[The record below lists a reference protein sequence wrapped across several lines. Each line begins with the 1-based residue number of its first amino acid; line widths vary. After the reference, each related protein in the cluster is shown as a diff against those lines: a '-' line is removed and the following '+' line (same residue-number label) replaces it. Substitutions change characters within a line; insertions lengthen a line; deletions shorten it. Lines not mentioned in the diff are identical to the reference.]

1 MAHKHSV
8 YDTDLHFKI
17 DNVTRNITS
26 ESGKVILMQN
36 DHNSE
41 RFTFEIPRMVDGHD
55 MSVCNLVEVHYIN
68 TDSAN
73 KRNQMKDVY
82 PITDLQIS
90 PYSDDVVIG
99 SWLIS
104 QNATMYA
111 GTLHFLIRYACIA
124 DDNTTIDYQWFTNI
138 YSVITIAKGIYNT
151 DVVTDE
157 GDSDTLAAW
166 KAEVMAMVQP
176 HVDSAAASAA
186 AAANS
191 ESEAYSS
198 ANKAKLSELTAS
210 TYESYARGSAD
221 RAAKSETEAK
231 ASETKAAVSE
241 ENARASE
248 VNAKYSEEY
257 AANAVAQIDNLNDEV
272 LENLREVSDA
282 VDEYN
287 ARIGNTTFTVNL
299 ETGELEYESPD
310 YIFYVNEETGN
321 LEWETLHEHSNAAE
335 ALVEDIRT
343 EKSDAIVLTASG
355 ESIVVNNSSNDQL
368 RGLRIFGRTEQLTT
382 TGKNLFNI
390 NADVAA
396 DYVTYMRDGDSVTIT
411 TGSELNADGYA
422 RLMFENI
429 RVDSGKTYTISFDT
443 DSTADV
449 TVGWYGCAKTANLSG
464 KTRYAV
470 ILSDITTA
478 TFSVGLLVPN
488 ITIKFSNI
496 QIEEGTVET
505 SYEPY
510 TGGVASPSPS
520 YRQRLKSIGVGKNLL
535 QNTAKNLTYGG
546 VTFTINDDG
555 SVIANGTATEILFFK
570 INSIELKKGVS
581 YILSGCPANGNNA
594 TYSIKVDMADGSA
607 LDYGAGVTIVGDGRK
622 DCPVNLRIT
631 QGTKVN
637 NLVFKPMIRYADI
650 EDGAYESYGKDDIEV
665 GALGK
670 NLLPNTAETRTIY
683 GVTFTV
689 NNDKSVTVNGTHTNA
704 GNSDFYLF
712 GGVADNGEYLS
723 IPKGSIANFA
733 GLKDS
738 GVEIIVRVKGG
749 TFISGNNL
757 TDRFAE
763 RDYQLYGVFLRVN
776 GGKTITNRTIY
787 PLIYHADGDS
797 TYEPY
802 KEPQTL
808 TALTPNGL
816 PGIKVT
822 DASLATYTDAN
833 GQMWCADE
841 IDFERGVY
849 VQRVNNVSLIASVF
863 SYSSY
868 KALGNCARVM
878 LSFKDE
884 KNYGLVKAHGISNTL
899 RFIESFS
906 EDTPHCY
913 VTGNIIWVFVPIA
926 ELTEETHVGVYNYLS
941 EKGTEFQYI
950 LATPIERSLS
960 KEELAAYKS
969 LHTNYPTTNVIND
982 SGAYMELKY
991 NADVKSYIDFKMEE
1005 LRALLTVNK

>member
-82 PITDLQIS
+82 PITDLQVS

-198 ANKAKLSELTAS
+198 ASKAKLSELTAS

-248 VNAKYSEEY
+248 VNAKFSEEF

-335 ALVEDIRT
+335 VMVEDIRT

-368 RGLRIFGRTEQLTT
+368 RGLRIFGKTEQLTT

-390 NADVAA
+390 NADVAPEGASYVRDDSSITVIA
-396 DYVTYMRDGDSVTIT
+396 DSDLSNYGH
-411 TGSELNADGYA
+411 A
-422 RLMFENI
+422 RIMFENI
-429 RVDSGKTYTISFDT
+429 KVDASKTYTISFDT
-443 DSTADV
+443 NSTENV
-449 TVGWYGCAKTANLSG
+449 RIGWYGCGKSTDLSG
-464 KTRYAV
+464 KTHYSFTV
-470 ILSDITTA
+470 SDVTTS
-478 TFSVGLLVPN
+478 TFSVGTTVPSA
-488 ITIKFSNI
+488 TIKFSNI

-510 TGGVASPSPS
+510 TGGVASPSPNYS
-520 YRQRLKSIGVGKNLL
+520 QRLKSIGVGKNLL

-546 VTFTINDDG
+546 VTFTVNSDG
-555 SVIANGTATEILFFK
+555 SVTANGTATEILFFK

-594 TYSIKVDMADGSA
+594 TYSIKCELADSSVF
-607 LDYGAGVTIVGDGRK
+607 DYGTGVTIVGDGRK

-631 QGTKVN
+631 QGTKVD
-637 NLVFKPMIRYADI
+637 NLVFKPMLRYADI
-650 EDGAYESYGKDDIEV
+650 ED
-665 GALGK
+665 
-670 NLLPNTAETRTIY
+670 
-683 GVTFTV
+683 
-689 NNDKSVTVNGTHTNA
+689 
-704 GNSDFYLF
+704 
-712 GGVADNGEYLS
+712 
-723 IPKGSIANFA
+723 
-733 GLKDS
+733 
-738 GVEIIVRVKGG
+738 
-749 TFISGNNL
+749 
-757 TDRFAE
+757 
-763 RDYQLYGVFLRVN
+763 
-776 GGKTITNRTIY
+776 
-787 PLIYHADGDS
+787 S

-802 KEPQTL
+802 GKDDVEVGVLGKNLFDITKASTYNTQGLSAVINSDGSLIINGTPDSQYAQCYFRRVQLDPGVYYISGGEKKAGAVLFQINVQKADGTVGYYANKSFTVDGTETRIDVMIQNTSAGLETINNYTLFPMISRGTTATPFEPYTKQPL

-822 DASLATYTDAN
+822 DSALVTYTDAN

-841 IDFERGVY
+841 VDFERGVY
-849 VQRVNNVSLIASVF
+849 VKRVKTLVLNSTMSFVEWYTKNGNRVRFMYKVSDMVDISGRLYAISNFF
-863 SYSSY
+863 SA
-868 KALGNCARVM
+868 KALGEVYVESADNAVFMDVTSSSTNR
-878 LSFKDE
+878 
-884 KNYGLVKAHGISNTL
+884 YIGICSSAITT
-899 RFIESFS
+899 R
-906 EDTPHCY
+906 
-913 VTGNIIWVFVPIA
+913 A
-926 ELTEETHVGVYNYLS
+926 ELNTFLDANEVVVH
-941 EKGTEFQYI
+941 YI

-969 LHTNYPTTNVIND
+969 LHTNYPTTTVIND
-982 SGAYMELKY
+982 SDAYMELKY

-1005 LRALLTVNK
+1005 LKALLTANK

>member
-73 KRNQMKDVY
+73 KRNQSKDVY
-82 PITDLQIS
+82 PVTDLQIS
-90 PYSDDVVIG
+90 PDSDDVVIG

-111 GTLHFLIRYACIA
+111 GTLHFLLRYACIA
-124 DDNTTIDYQWFTNI
+124 DDEEATIDYQWFTNI

-151 DVVTDE
+151 DVVTDD

-166 KAEVMAMVQP
+166 KAEILAMTEPYVE
-176 HVDSAAASAA
+176 SAITSASNAAVSEINAKTSELNA
-186 AAANS
+186 K
-191 ESEAYSS
+191 ESEI
-198 ANKAKLSELTAS
+198 NAKT
-210 TYESYARGSAD
+210 
-221 RAAKSETEAK
+221 SETNSKE
-231 ASETKAAVSE
+231 SETNAKTSE
-241 ENARASE
+241 ENARSSE
-248 VNAKYSEEY
+248 INAKYSEEFT
-257 AANAVAQIDNLNDEV
+257 ANVVTQIDNLNDEV

-299 ETGELEYESPD
+299 ETGNLEYESPD

-321 LEWETLHEHSNAAE
+321 LEWETMHEHSNAAE
-335 ALVEDIRT
+335 VLVEDIRT

-355 ESIVVNNSSNDQL
+355 ESIVVNNSSNDHV
-368 RGLRIFGRTEQLTT
+368 RGLRIFGRTEQITT

-390 NADVAA
+390 NADVAV
-396 DYVTYMRDGDSVTIT
+396 DYVTYSRDNESITIT

-443 DSTADV
+443 DSTAEV
-449 TVGWYGCAKTANLSG
+449 TIGWYGCAKTANLSG
-464 KTRYAV
+464 KTHYEV
-470 ILSDITTA
+470 TLSNITTA
-478 TFSVGLLVPN
+478 TFSVGILVPN
-488 ITIKFSNI
+488 TTVIFSNI

-510 TGGVASPSPS
+510 TGGVASPSPT
-520 YRQRLKSIGVGKNLL
+520 YRQRLKTIGVGKNLL

-546 VTFTINDDG
+546 VTFTVNSDG
-555 SVIANGTATEILFFK
+555 SVVANGTATEILFFK

-581 YILSGCPANGNNA
+581 YILSGCPADGNNA

-607 LDYGAGVTIVGDGRK
+607 LDYGTGVTIVGDGRT

-631 QGTKVN
+631 QGTTVN

-650 EDGAYESYGKDDIEV
+650 EDSVYEPYGKDDVE
-665 GALGK
+665 
-670 NLLPNTAETRTIY
+670 
-683 GVTFTV
+683 
-689 NNDKSVTVNGTHTNA
+689 VTV
-704 GNSDFYLF
+704 
-712 GGVADNGEYLS
+712 
-723 IPKGSIANFA
+723 
-733 GLKDS
+733 S
-738 GVEIIVRVKGG
+738 GVE
-749 TFISGNNL
+749 S
-757 TDRFAE
+757 
-763 RDYQLYGVFLRVN
+763 Q
-776 GGKTITNRTIY
+776 TITV
-787 PLIYHADGDS
+787 
-797 TYEPY
+797 
-802 KEPQTL
+802 
-808 TALTPNGL
+808 LTPNGL

-822 DASLATYTDAN
+822 DTALATYTDDN

-849 VQRVNNVSLIASVF
+849 VKRIETLNVNGSAKVERRNTVNGAAKTRIKILDIVDSPAHSDNNTKGVVLCDKLVTKTASNT
-863 SYSSY
+863 Y
-868 KALGNCARVM
+868 NCQEGI
-878 LSFKDE
+878 SID
-884 KNYGLVKAHGISNTL
+884 NYGSVLL
-899 RFIESFS
+899 
-906 EDTPHCY
+906 Y
-913 VTGNIIWVFVPIA
+913 VD
-926 ELTEETHVGVYNYLS
+926 ELS
-941 EKGTEFQYI
+941 EFTLEEIGAWLDANPLAISYA
-950 LATPIERSLS
+950 LATPIERSLF

-969 LHTNYPTTNVIND
+969 LHMNHPTTTVIND
-982 SGAYMELKY
+982 SDAYMELEY

-1005 LRALLTVNK
+1005 LKALLTANK